1 MFKVHLTRFFYRE
14 FIFCGILHTY
24 MLKFDKMN
32 GLQQFHNCKLLRN
45 GKLIYD
51 NLWVL
56 NGVIVDPEKLFY
68 DEKVKA
74 ENVIDCQNA
83 IISPGYIDLQINGG
97 FGVDFSHNIDH
108 VEDGINKVAKNLLA
122 HGVTSFCPT
131 LVTSSNETY
140 HKILPKIKKS
150 PGGKHGAT
158 VLGVHVEGPFI
169 SPTKKGAHQEIFI
182 KQFNNGFQTVIDAY
196 GDLENISYVT
206 LAPEIDNSFE
216 VIRELCDR
224 NIKVSVGHSVA
235 NLKQGENAVK
245 HGASFITHLFNAMLP
260 FHHRDPGLVG
270 LLTSDKIS
278 SSKKIHFGII
288 ADGVHTHP
296 AALRIAHRTHP
307 EGLVLVTDAIS
318 ALGLQEGLHRL
329 GQLDIEIKSGQA
341 YIAKTDTLCGS
352 IAAMSECVKF
362 FKKATGCSIVEAL
375 EAATLHPARALGVQS
390 HKGILNFKA
399 DADFLLLNDN
409 LDVLSTWIA
418 GECVYQNQ
426 TANISGS
433 A

>member
-24 MLKFDKMN
+24 MLKCVFDKMN

-224 NIKVSVGHSVA
+224 NIKVSVG
-235 NLKQGENAVK
+235 
-245 HGASFITHLFNAMLP
+245 
-260 FHHRDPGLVG
+260 
-270 LLTSDKIS
+270 
-278 SSKKIHFGII
+278 
-288 ADGVHTHP
+288 
-296 AALRIAHRTHP
+296 
-307 EGLVLVTDAIS
+307 LVLVTDAIS